1 MRVFTSTFSF
11 ETRGEVDFVDITHH
25 IEEIVRESGIR
36 NGIAVVFA
44 PHATGAIIINENDSS
59 LLEDLRD
66 ILGRIIPRHAEYRH
80 PVNAHSHLR
89 SILME
94 PSKVLPVIGGS
105 LALGTWQSVMWVE
118 VDTHPRTR
126 KVIVTVLGD

>member
-1 MRVFTSTFSF
+1 MKVFTSTFSF
-11 ETRGEVDFVDITHH
+11 ETRGEVDFIDITRD
-25 IEEIVRESGIR
+25 IEGIVRESGIR

-44 PHATGAIIINENDSS
+44 PHATGAIIINENDPS

-66 ILGRIIPRHAEYRH
+66 TLERIVPRHAGYRH

-105 LALGTWQSVMWVE
+105 LALGTWQSVVWVE

>member
-44 PHATGAIIINENDSS
+44 PHATGAIIINENDPS

-66 ILGRIIPRHAEYRH
+66 ILERIIPRHAEYRH

-94 PSKVLPVIGGS
+94 PSKVFPVIGGS
-105 LALGTWQSVMWVE
+105 LALGTWQSVVWVE